1 MVLNH
6 PDSSWIIRMVRFL
19 RWVLPVIFHKIPEAE
34 RAASLARPVS
44 HHPIWL
50 AQGNPLAN
58 YPFEK
63 NPAIRLPLKADI
75 VVIGAGFTGVSIAY
89 HASHRANHRWVV
101 LDQADPASGASGR
114 NAGVVVMGRY
124 FQKIYASV
132 LKNLARDRP
141 DLTSELQDKL
151 AGQFAQHYVQAAY
164 KNADMIERTIQQEGY
179 DCDYQRRGWIQAR
192 DLQDQQT
199 LQNSVHM
206 SQYAG
211 FDDWRM
217 LTSTEVVEKSGMQ
230 VTGSA
235 GYSN

>member
-75 VVIGAGFTGVSIAY
+75 VVIGAGFTGASIAY
-89 HASHRANHRWVV
+89 HASHRANHRMVV

-132 LKNLARDRP
+132 LKNLARVRP

-151 AGQFAQHYVQAAY
+151 AGQFAQHICAGSLQ
-164 KNADMIERTIQQEGY
+164 KRRHDRE
-179 DCDYQRRGWIQAR
+179 DYSTRR
-192 DLQDQQT
+192 L
-199 LQNSVHM
+199 
-206 SQYAG
+206 
-211 FDDWRM
+211 
-217 LTSTEVVEKSGMQ
+217 
-230 VTGSA
+230 
-235 GYSN
+235 